1 MIPETSENQ
10 RLEIY
15 ICKSFPSEWE
25 LFSTASF
32 EGEMIL
38 DCTYY
43 IDKSNKKWFFLNK
56 KTENSDSCSD
66 LYIYSIDS
74 LKLKSYRTSYV
85 KSSYNQLQYSPGCA
99 GPIFEEAGKNI

>member
-1 MIPETSENQ
+1 MILKTNNLIEIKDVLCKDYHLSYPFIFEEEGNYYMIPETSENQ

-25 LFSTASF
+25 LFSTAF

-56 KTENSDSCSD
+56 KTENS
-66 LYIYSIDS
+66 IVAVIFIFI
-74 LKLKSYRTSYV
+74 
-85 KSSYNQLQYSPGCA
+85 QL
-99 GPIFEEAGKNI
+99 IH